1 MFFSISPFRIW
12 SQFWCCC
19 RSQFNPD
26 ICQFC
31 TILQIKNKKVVNFIN
46 KRLVFDVRKLFPFDL
61 YYTATCSNDVSL
73 FVHVQFGP
81 DRQRPYSRNDYGA
94 LYYEVVSSP
103 FLILKNY
110 LDVIG
115 RVILNQCDKIFL
127 PELFKGEDKCQCRE
141 YTVCLPKNCLPQKK
155 AKYKAICIYFS
166 R

>member
-1 MFFSISPFRIW
+1 M
-12 SQFWCCC
+12 
-19 RSQFNPD
+19 
-26 ICQFC
+26 
-31 TILQIKNKKVVNFIN
+31 
-46 KRLVFDVRKLFPFDL
+46 DVRKLFPFDL

-94 LYYEVVSSP
+94 LYYEVVSSQ

-155 AKYKAICIYFS
+155 AKYKTICIYFI